1 VQATEDTAA
10 PINITL
16 ALEDNDSSE
25 SINSIIMT
33 VPDTVTLSAGTNNN
47 DGTWTLTQSQ
57 VSGLQVIPNAD
68 SLPHKLQCP
77 I

>member
-1 VQATEDTAA
+1 
-10 PINITL
+10 
-16 ALEDNDSSE
+16 
-25 SINSIIMT
+25 MT

-68 SLPHKLQCP
+68 FNGLVELNLAVTTIESSNDATNTHLRYRT
-77 I
+77 